1 MRSVR
6 ERFAGLVVMAGAL
19 MGAAPVR
26 AQPAPADPR
35 SVRRTPVV
43 EVFQQW
49 SESVVCV
56 SGPTIKEDRPTLEEF
71 FALPS
76 MKPLESRIGSGFVI
90 HESGYVMTNA
100 HAADRIVSPQ
110 VVLADGKH
118 CPAELVASR
127 SDLDLAVLKVEAG
140 RPLRAVRLAGSG
152 DVMIGETVIVIAN
165 PHGLMRTCTVGV
177 VSALGRASN
186 LADLPG
192 VTLHDLIQSDAGINP
207 GSSGGPWFNVV
218 GEVIGLTASMRRDS
232 ENIGFAISAAT
243 LRKAIPPMLDVEA
256 RDGIVTGLSL
266 PDDGP
271 CQVGAVAPEL
281 PAAKAGVQPGD
292 VIEQLAGRPTPTVA
306 DFHLALLGHK
316 PEETLPVVLS
326 RQGQP
331 VQANLTLG
339 RRPKPDGAA
348 LLKQKLGL
356 TVGPLDAQKAKA
368 MSMRVPHGVMITE
381 VEPGL
386 FQMAEHKPEPGDV
399 LARLG
404 KLRPRDLD
412 HAGLLLEKIPAG
424 QPVPVVLLRVR
435 GQTVTRIDLRML
447 AR

>member
-6 ERFAGLVVMAGAL
+6 VRLAGLAVMAGAL
-19 MGAAPVR
+19 LGAAPVE
-26 AQPAPADPR
+26 AQPGPPDPR
-35 SVRRTPVV
+35 GVRRTPVV

-56 SGPTIKEDRPTLEEF
+56 TGPTIQEDRPTLEEF
-71 FALPS
+71 FALPA

-100 HAADRIVSPQ
+100 HAADRIVSHQ
-110 VVLADGKH
+110 VVLSDGKN

-127 SDLDLAVLKVEAG
+127 PDLDLAVLKVEAG
-140 RPLRAVRLAGSG
+140 RPLRPVRLAGSG
-152 DVMIGETVIVIAN
+152 DVMIGETVVVIAN
-165 PHGLMRTCTVGV
+165 PHGLMRTCTAGV
-177 VSALGRASN
+177 VSALGRASH

-192 VTLHDLIQSDAGINP
+192 VTLRDLIQSDAGINP

-218 GEVIGLTASMRRDS
+218 GEVVGLTASMRRDS

-243 LRKAIPPMLDVEA
+243 LRNALPPMLDVEA
-256 RDGIVTGLSL
+256 RYGIATGLSL

-271 CQVGAVAPEL
+271 CQVAAVEPDS
-281 PAAKAGVQPGD
+281 PAAKAGVLAAD
-292 VIEQLAGRPTPTVA
+292 VIQELAGRPTPTAA
-306 DFHLALLGHK
+306 DFHLALLGRK
-316 PEETLPVVLS
+316 PEETVPVVLA

-356 TVGPLDAQKAKA
+356 TAAPLDPQKAKA
-368 MSMRVPHGVMITE
+368 MSMRVPRGVVITE

-386 FQMAEHKPEPGDV
+386 FQMVEHKPEPGDV

-412 HAGLLLEKIPAG
+412 HVGLLLERTPAG
-424 QPVPVVLLRVR
+424 RPLPVVLLRVR